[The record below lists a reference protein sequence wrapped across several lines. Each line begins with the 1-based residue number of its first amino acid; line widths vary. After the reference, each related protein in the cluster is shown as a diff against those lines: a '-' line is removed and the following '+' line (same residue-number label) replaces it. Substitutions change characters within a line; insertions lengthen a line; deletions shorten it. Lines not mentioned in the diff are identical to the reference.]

1 MTTPSIK
8 PVEGIDIAYQL
19 SNEIDENLP
28 EGWSGGSSYEWWGD
42 PEEDECWRCYNIKH
56 GTYDYYEF
64 AVSSKGKF
72 YGFIPDEKVLMDVI
86 TILKKYQ
93 KYLHTP
99 YGYTLVRP

>member
-1 MTTPSIK
+1 MGTLT

-19 SNEIDENLP
+19 SNEIDAILP

-42 PEEDECWRCYNIKH
+42 PDEDECWRCYKIKH
-56 GTYDYYEF
+56 GTYDYYQF
-64 AVSSKGKF
+64 SVSSKGKF

-93 KYLHTP
+93 KYLTTP
-99 YGYTLVRP
+99 YGKFLVKH